1 MGSGKSSKFG
11 AEIVILNKYE
21 SRFGI
26 VIMSKKIADA
36 NGIRRWGGIGDA
48 RESNSSVNP
57 Q

>member
-1 MGSGKSSKFG
+1 VGSGKSSKFG